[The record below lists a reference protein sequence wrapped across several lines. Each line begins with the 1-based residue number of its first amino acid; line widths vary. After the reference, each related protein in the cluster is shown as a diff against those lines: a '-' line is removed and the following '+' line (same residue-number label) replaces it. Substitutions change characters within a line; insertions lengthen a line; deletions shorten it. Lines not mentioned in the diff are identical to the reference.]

1 MGWLI
6 LLLVILFFVY
16 LFSRFIRIHL
26 VINDDVTVKIRYLFV
41 SFQLIPE
48 KEKKPKKQRKVKK
61 KKEKPLPKSRH
72 KVETEQNITTS
83 EDSDDFNVNNS
94 FDNVETDE
102 IDGVDDIDDIDDTNE
117 PIPEKKPSFDQKMR
131 KLESTFNKI
140 KEYIDSAKA
149 PLLKFIKKIF
159 IDIRLLN
166 IIIGGSDPAKIA
178 LTFGAYNMIIG
189 NILGWVSATMN
200 LSLEPQNIDI
210 RADFD
215 NTQTIYNVDL
225 TVRVRVFTVIVL
237 VVSFALNY
245 IKNTSNKTPTK
256 ARKDVKNG

>member
-6 LLLVILFFVY
+6 LLLVVLFFVY
-16 LFSRFIRIHL
+16 LFSRFVRIHL
-26 VINDDVTVKIRYLFV
+26 VINNDITVKIRYLFL

-61 KKEKPLPKSRH
+61 KKEKPVQENKL
-72 KVETEQNITTS
+72 KVKKLENITTS
-83 EDSDDFNVNNS
+83 EDFDDFKVNNS

-102 IDGVDDIDDIDDTNE
+102 IDDVNDVDDTDE
-117 PIPEKKPSFDQKMR
+117 PISEKKLSFDQKMR

-159 IDIRLLN
+159 IDVRLLN

-210 RADFD
+210 RADFN
-215 NTQTIYNVDL
+215 NTQTVYNVDL
-225 TVRVRVFTVIVL
+225 TVRVRVFTAIVL
-237 VVSFALNY
+237 AVSFAVNY
-245 IKNTSNKTPTK
+245 IKNTSKKTPTK